1 MNSNNKKNIYDFEEL
16 AKSPYGDVEVSKYLY
31 ETGLQNVFNDYQ
43 KNVATLSKQKQTEL
57 QDAYFIRKMSEQ
69 YLGGVASNNEVANVS
84 GELMDIYSSYQKNIN
99 EINKNYGDLEFNF
112 ASEYEAARQ
121 EKLAGLL
128 QSQFQLASAKL
139 DTKVSKHLTNI
150 ATGETGGLDNY
161 AYLEKIR
168 SEIGEENYDMIKT
181 QLFSQTN
188 EEIQSGFTNASSLGY
203 YGFKTDENGKRVKI
217 TDANEFLDQYKGK
230 ISDTVL
236 QKYRDGITAMN
247 EYQNALKLQT
257 ISNKYIQQ
265 EDGTQVAN
273 PHYVGDDYD
282 TLMMTGEKINL
293 ATAIAF
299 KDSAGNKFFS
309 IEDNA
314 DNDDTYDLTSADLFE
329 LFDDKVKAGEIDH
342 NVAVNGDVVVT
353 NGFNNKTQTTELVS
367 YVFNGNTW
375 YRLAQEKPLTESDM
389 KLLFIEAGDNKMTN
403 GNYTIR
409 RNGTKANT
417 ITVNGSTYVQQE
429 NNYFS
434 STAENLSSEQ
444 KAIIKLFNDVHGGI
458 ETSTKTEHFVYY
470 NGKFYMNYKG
480 TIYAMEKD
488 GKSSSVTSGN
498 SSSVDP
504 SDFGLPDKKYVR

>member
-1 MNSNNKKNIYDFEEL
+1 MNSNKKTNIYDFEEL

-128 QSQFQLASAKL
+128 QSQFQLANAKL
-139 DTKVSKHLTNI
+139 DATVSKHLTNI

-168 SEIGEENYDMIKT
+168 SEIGEENYDMIKI

-247 EYQNALKLQT
+247 EYQNALKLQP

-265 EDGTQVAN
+265 EDGKRVGN

-314 DNDDTYDLTSADLFE
+314 DNDETYDLTSADLFE
-329 LFDDKVKAGEIDH
+329 LFDDKVKDGEIDH
-342 NVAVNGDVVVT
+342 NVAINGDVIVT
-353 NGFNNKTQTTELVS
+353 SGFNNKTQATELVS

-375 YRLAQEKPLTESDM
+375 YRLAQEKPFTKSDM
-389 KLLFIEAGDNKMTN
+389 KLLFIEGDDSKMVN
-403 GNYTIR
+403 GNYEIR
-409 RNGTKANT
+409 RNGLKQNT
-417 ITVNGSTYVQQE
+417 ISVNGSKYYQ
-429 NNYFS
+429 NAKNYFS
-434 STAENLSSEQ
+434 SSSQDLNAEQ
-444 KAIIKLFNDVHGGI
+444 KAIVDLFNEVHGNVKQSGEN
-458 ETSTKTEHFVYY
+458 ETFVYY
-470 NGKFYMNYKG
+470 NGKFYMNYKDK
-480 TIYAMEKD
+480 IYSMEK
-488 GKSSSVTSGN
+488 
-498 SSSVDP
+498 
-504 SDFGLPDKKYVR
+504 R